1 MRKKIV
7 VVMVMCNE
15 TKNNQKDE
23 HIDYRF
29 IDYRLDQLETNL
41 RKGQEKLEQEQN
53 QNYKELIQMLQIMQ
67 ENNNEQNKQLIEVN
81 QRQITLEEKM
91 KCIDKLREVA
101 TKNTTEIKDIERR
114 IEIYK
119 QILFVVG
126 TGAAIAL
133 ITEIITII

>member
-1 MRKKIV
+1 MSDEQ
-7 VVMVMCNE
+7 E
-15 TKNNQKDE
+15 TTIDE
-23 HIDYRF
+23 DYRF
-29 IDYRLDQLETNL
+29 IDYRLNQLEQNL
-41 RKGQEKLEQEQN
+41 RKGQEKLEREQQN
-53 QNYKELIQMLQIMQ
+53 NYKEIMHLLQVMQ
-67 ENNNEQNKQLIEVN
+67 EGNNEQNKQLIEVV
-81 QRQITLEEKM
+81 QRQKTVEEKM
-91 KCIDKLREVA
+91 GCIDKLREVA

>member
-1 MRKKIV
+1 MSDEQ
-7 VVMVMCNE
+7 E
-15 TKNNQKDE
+15 TTIDE
-23 HIDYRF
+23 DFRF
-29 IDYRLDQLETNL
+29 IDYRLNQLETNL
-41 RKGQEKLEQEQN
+41 RKGQEKLEREQQN
-53 QNYKELIQMLQIMQ
+53 NYKEIMHLLQVMQ
-67 ENNNEQNKQLIEVN
+67 EGNNEQNKQLIEVV
-81 QRQITLEEKM
+81 QRQKTVEEKM
-91 KCIDKLREVA
+91 GCIDKLREVA

>member
-1 MRKKIV
+1 MSDEQN
-7 VVMVMCNE
+7 NE
-15 TKNNQKDE
+15 LIDE
-23 HIDYRF
+23 DYRF
-29 IDYRLDQLETNL
+29 IDYRLNQLEQNL
-41 RKGQEKLEQEQN
+41 RKGQEKLEQEQQN
-53 QNYKELIQMLQIMQ
+53 NYKEIMHLLQVMQ
-67 ENNNEQNKQLIEVN
+67 EANNEQNKQLIEVV
-81 QRQITLEEKM
+81 QRQKTVEEKM
-91 KCIDKLREVA
+91 QCIDKLREVA

>member
-1 MRKKIV
+1 MSDEQ
-7 VVMVMCNE
+7 E
-15 TKNNQKDE
+15 TTIDE
-23 HIDYRF
+23 DYRF
-29 IDYRLDQLETNL
+29 IDYRLNQLEQNL
-41 RKGQEKLEQEQN
+41 RKGQEKLEQETQN
-53 QNYKELIQMLQIMQ
+53 NYKEIMHLLQVMQ
-67 ENNNEQNKQLIEVN
+67 EGNNEQNKQIIEVI
-81 QRQITLEEKM
+81 QRQKTVEEKM
-91 KCIDKLREVA
+91 RCIDKLREVA

>member
-1 MRKKIV
+1 
-7 VVMVMCNE
+7 MVMCNE
-15 TKNNQKDE
+15 NKQKTNAD
-23 HIDYRF
+23 DYRF

-133 ITEIITII
+133 LTEIITII

>member
-1 MRKKIV
+1 MSDEQ
-7 VVMVMCNE
+7 E
-15 TKNNQKDE
+15 TTIDE
-23 HIDYRF
+23 DYRF
-29 IDYRLDQLETNL
+29 IDYRLNQLETNL
-41 RKGQEKLEQEQN
+41 RKGQEKLEQEQQN
-53 QNYKELIQMLQIMQ
+53 NYKEIMQ
-67 ENNNEQNKQLIEVN
+67 LLQVMQEGNNEQNKQLIEVI
-81 QRQITLEEKM
+81 QRQKTVEEKM
-91 KCIDKLREVA
+91 GCIDKLREVA

>member
-1 MRKKIV
+1 MSDEQ
-7 VVMVMCNE
+7 E
-15 TKNNQKDE
+15 TTIDE
-23 HIDYRF
+23 DYRF
-29 IDYRLDQLETNL
+29 IDYRLNQLEQNL
-41 RKGQEKLEQEQN
+41 RKGQEKLEREQQN
-53 QNYKELIQMLQIMQ
+53 NYKEIMHLLQVMQ
-67 ENNNEQNKQLIEVN
+67 ENNNEQNKQLIEVV
-81 QRQITLEEKM
+81 QRQKTVEEKM
-91 KCIDKLREVA
+91 GCIDKLREVA

>member
-1 MRKKIV
+1 MSDEQ
-7 VVMVMCNE
+7 E
-15 TKNNQKDE
+15 TTIDE
-23 HIDYRF
+23 DYRF
-29 IDYRLDQLETNL
+29 IDYRLNQLETNL
-41 RKGQEKLEQEQN
+41 RKGQEKLEQEQQN
-53 QNYKELIQMLQIMQ
+53 NYKEIMHLLQVMQ
-67 ENNNEQNKQLIEVN
+67 EANNEQNKQLIEVV
-81 QRQITLEEKM
+81 QRQKTVEEKM
-91 KCIDKLREVA
+91 ACIDKLREVA

>member
-1 MRKKIV
+1 MSDEQ
-7 VVMVMCNE
+7 E
-15 TKNNQKDE
+15 TTIDE
-23 HIDYRF
+23 DYRF
-29 IDYRLDQLETNL
+29 IDYRLNQLEQNL

-53 QNYKELIQMLQIMQ
+53 RNYKELMHLLQVMQ

-91 KCIDKLREVA
+91 QCIDKLREVA

-126 TGAAIAL
+126 TGAALAL
-133 ITEIITII
+133 LTEIITII

>member
-1 MRKKIV
+1 MSDEQ
-7 VVMVMCNE
+7 E
-15 TKNNQKDE
+15 TTIDE
-23 HIDYRF
+23 DYRF
-29 IDYRLDQLETNL
+29 IDYRLNQLEQNL

-53 QNYKELIQMLQIMQ
+53 RNYKELMHLLQVMQ
-67 ENNNEQNKQLIEVN
+67 EGNNEQNKQLIEVV
-81 QRQITLEEKM
+81 QRQKTVEEKM
-91 KCIDKLREVA
+91 GCIDKLREVA

>member
-1 MRKKIV
+1 MSDEQ
-7 VVMVMCNE
+7 E
-15 TKNNQKDE
+15 TTIDE
-23 HIDYRF
+23 DYRF
-29 IDYRLDQLETNL
+29 IDYRLNQLETNL
-41 RKGQEKLEQEQN
+41 RKGQEKLEQEQQN
-53 QNYKELIQMLQIMQ
+53 NYKEIMQ
-67 ENNNEQNKQLIEVN
+67 LLQVMQEGNNEQNKQLIEVI
-81 QRQITLEEKM
+81 QRQKTVEEKM
-91 KCIDKLREVA
+91 SCIDKLREVA

>member
-1 MRKKIV
+1 MSDEQ
-7 VVMVMCNE
+7 E
-15 TKNNQKDE
+15 TTIDE
-23 HIDYRF
+23 DYRF
-29 IDYRLDQLETNL
+29 IDYRLNQLETNL
-41 RKGQEKLEQEQN
+41 RKGQEKLEQEQQN
-53 QNYKELIQMLQIMQ
+53 NYKEIMHLLQVMQ
-67 ENNNEQNKQLIEVN
+67 EANNEQNKQLIEVI
-81 QRQITLEEKM
+81 QRQKTVEEKM
-91 KCIDKLREVA
+91 QCIDKLREVA

>member
-1 MRKKIV
+1 MSDEQ
-7 VVMVMCNE
+7 E
-15 TKNNQKDE
+15 TTIDE
-23 HIDYRF
+23 DYRF
-29 IDYRLDQLETNL
+29 IDYRLNQLETNL
-41 RKGQEKLEQEQN
+41 RKGQEKLEQEQQN
-53 QNYKELIQMLQIMQ
+53 NYKEITHLLQVMQ
-67 ENNNEQNKQLIEVN
+67 EGNNEQNKQLIEVI
-81 QRQITLEEKM
+81 QRQKTVEEKM
-91 KCIDKLREVA
+91 GCIDKLREVA

>member
-1 MRKKIV
+1 MSDEQ
-7 VVMVMCNE
+7 E
-15 TKNNQKDE
+15 TTIDE
-23 HIDYRF
+23 DYRF
-29 IDYRLDQLETNL
+29 IDYRLNQLEQNL

-53 QNYKELIQMLQIMQ
+53 RNYKELMHLLQVMQ
-67 ENNNEQNKQLIEVN
+67 EGNNEQNKQLIEAA
-81 QRQITLEEKM
+81 QRMKTVEEKM
-91 KCIDKLREVA
+91 GCIDKLREVA

>member
-1 MRKKIV
+1 
-7 VVMVMCNE
+7 MVMSDEQE
-15 TKNNQKDE
+15 TTIDE
-23 HIDYRF
+23 DYRF
-29 IDYRLDQLETNL
+29 IDYRLNQLETNL
-41 RKGQEKLEQEQN
+41 RKGQEKLEREQQN
-53 QNYKELIQMLQIMQ
+53 NYKEIMHLLQVMQ
-67 ENNNEQNKQLIEVN
+67 EGNNEQNKQLIEVV
-81 QRQITLEEKM
+81 QRQKTVEEKM
-91 KCIDKLREVA
+91 GCIDKLREVA

>member
-1 MRKKIV
+1 MSDEQ
-7 VVMVMCNE
+7 E
-15 TKNNQKDE
+15 TTIDE
-23 HIDYRF
+23 DYRF
-29 IDYRLDQLETNL
+29 IDYRLTQLETNL
-41 RKGQEKLEQEQN
+41 RKGQEKLEREQQN
-53 QNYKELIQMLQIMQ
+53 NYKEIMHLLQVMQ
-67 ENNNEQNKQLIEVN
+67 ENNNEQNKQLIEVV
-81 QRQITLEEKM
+81 QRQKTVEEKM
-91 KCIDKLREVA
+91 GCIDKLREVA

>member
-1 MRKKIV
+1 MSD
-7 VVMVMCNE
+7 E
-15 TKNNQKDE
+15 QNNKDKTLTDE
-23 HIDYRF
+23 DYRF
-29 IDYRLDQLETNL
+29 LDYRLTQLEQNL
-41 RKGQEKLEQEQN
+41 RKGQEKIEQETA
-53 QNYKELIQMLQIMQ
+53 QNYKELIQMLHTMQ

-81 QRQITLEEKM
+81 QRQKTVEEKM
-91 KCIDKLREVA
+91 QCLDKLREVA

-133 ITEIITII
+133 LTEIITII

>member
-1 MRKKIV
+1 
-7 VVMVMCNE
+7 MVMS
-15 TKNNQKDE
+15 DE
-23 HIDYRF
+23 QNKKTSDDDYRF
-29 IDYRLDQLETNL
+29 IDYRLNQLEQNL
-41 RKGQEKLEQEQN
+41 RKGQEKLEREQQN
-53 QNYKELIQMLQIMQ
+53 NYKEIMHLLQVMQ
-67 ENNNEQNKQLIEVN
+67 EGNNEQNKQLIEVV
-81 QRQITLEEKM
+81 QRQKTVEEKM
-91 KCIDKLREVA
+91 GCIDKLREVA

>member
-1 MRKKIV
+1 MSDEQ
-7 VVMVMCNE
+7 E
-15 TKNNQKDE
+15 TTIDE
-23 HIDYRF
+23 DYRF
-29 IDYRLDQLETNL
+29 IDYRLNQLETNL
-41 RKGQEKLEQEQN
+41 RKGQEKLEQEQQN
-53 QNYKELIQMLQIMQ
+53 NYKEIMQ
-67 ENNNEQNKQLIEVN
+67 LLQVMQEGNNEQNKQLIEVI
-81 QRQITLEEKM
+81 QRQKTVEEKM
-91 KCIDKLREVA
+91 ACIDKLREVA

>member
-1 MRKKIV
+1 MSDEQ
-7 VVMVMCNE
+7 E
-15 TKNNQKDE
+15 TTIDE
-23 HIDYRF
+23 DYRF
-29 IDYRLDQLETNL
+29 IDYRLNQLETNL
-41 RKGQEKLEQEQN
+41 RKGQEKLEREQQN
-53 QNYKELIQMLQIMQ
+53 NYKEIMHLLQVMQ
-67 ENNNEQNKQLIEVN
+67 EGNNEQNKQLIEVV
-81 QRQITLEEKM
+81 QRQKTVEEKM
-91 KCIDKLREVA
+91 GCIDKLREVA

>member
-1 MRKKIV
+1 MSDEQ
-7 VVMVMCNE
+7 E
-15 TKNNQKDE
+15 TTIDE
-23 HIDYRF
+23 DYRF
-29 IDYRLDQLETNL
+29 IDYRLNQLETNL
-41 RKGQEKLEQEQN
+41 RKGQEKLEREQQN
-53 QNYKELIQMLQIMQ
+53 NYKEIMHLLQVMQ
-67 ENNNEQNKQLIEVN
+67 EANNEQNKQLIEVV
-81 QRQITLEEKM
+81 QRQKTVEEKM
-91 KCIDKLREVA
+91 GCIDKLREVA

>member
-1 MRKKIV
+1 MSD
-7 VVMVMCNE
+7 E
-15 TKNNQKDE
+15 QNNKDKTLTDE
-23 HIDYRF
+23 DYRF
-29 IDYRLDQLETNL
+29 LDYRLTQLEQNL
-41 RKGQEKLEQEQN
+41 RKGQEKIEQETA
-53 QNYKELIQMLQIMQ
+53 QNYKELIQMLHTMQ

-81 QRQITLEEKM
+81 QRQKTVEEKM
-91 KCIDKLREVA
+91 RCIDKLREVA

-133 ITEIITII
+133 LTEIITII